1 MVVVVDEGAAYRI
14 ILERCCEICDE
25 MWNVKLI
32 RVVFSSFLHLILG
45 GEVVAE
51 EDEGEE
57 DGKEAPPTL
66 ARFLTTWFHA
76 Q

>member
-1 MVVVVDEGAAYRI
+1 MRTVSCHEVLKITINTMKYSR
-14 ILERCCEICDE
+14 LQ
-25 MWNVKLI
+25 
-32 RVVFSSFLHLILG
+32 LILKG

-51 EDEGEE
+51 EDEVEE
-57 DGKEAPPTL
+57 DGKEAAPTL

>member
-1 MVVVVDEGAAYRI
+1 M
-14 ILERCCEICDE
+14 
-25 MWNVKLI
+25 KLI